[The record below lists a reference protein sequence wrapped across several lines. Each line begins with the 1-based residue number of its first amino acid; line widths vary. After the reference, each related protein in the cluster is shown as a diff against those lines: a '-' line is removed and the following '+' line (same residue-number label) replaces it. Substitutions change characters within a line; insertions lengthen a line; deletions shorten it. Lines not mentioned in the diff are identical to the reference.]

1 MTNHPRAGSL
11 IHARVPRGFRRARVP
26 ADMSARVTASIAPVA
41 APGRTARAPASSRV
55 VAAVTTNKPCVTNK
69 LEAKSS
75 RGRRDVAAGAKRGKG
90 GKGGGGA
97 ALAGDTTLHVTLEAD
112 GSDEWRLDDV
122 AEAIR
127 AGGVGII
134 PTDSRYAFVVDLES
148 RDGVQTLYDLK
159 GAKDYKPMS
168 ILCAGF
174 SDIDRYTQGFPDNV
188 VAGRQQPFKLARKCL
203 PGPYTFILNA
213 GKDMPKVCLL
223 DPRSKSKNCKARK
236 TVGVRVPSHPVTA
249 ALLRRLERPL
259 LCGSVP
265 NLDESHDD
273 DIQDPV
279 SMLDEYERRGLAF
292 LVDCGVMRNPASTV
306 IDLSK
311 GTPKL
316 VRRGAGDASMWV
328 DDDDDP
334 TLSSDDEAWGF

>member
-1 MTNHPRAGSL
+1 
-11 IHARVPRGFRRARVP
+11 
-26 ADMSARVTASIAPVA
+26 MSARVTARFAPVA
-41 APGRTARAPASSRV
+41 APGQASSRV
-55 VAAVTTNKPCVTNK
+55 VTAVINKPAVSMTNT

-75 RGRRDVAAGAKRGKG
+75 RGGRDVAARAKRGKG

-97 ALAGDTTLHVTLEAD
+97 ALAGDATLHVTLEAD

-122 AEAIR
+122 ADAIR
-127 AGGVGII
+127 AGCVGII
-134 PTDSRYAFVVDLES
+134 PTDSKYAFVVDLES

-159 GAKDYKPMS
+159 GAEDNKPMS

-223 DPRSKSKNCKARK
+223 DPRSKSKKCKARK

-249 ALLRRLERPL
+249 ALLRRLDRPL

-265 NLDESHDD
+265 NLDDAYDD
-273 DIQDPV
+273 DVQDPV
-279 SMLDEYERRGLAF
+279 LMLDEYERRGLSF

-311 GTPKL
+311 GKPSL
-316 VRRGAGDASMWV
+316 VRRGAGDASVWV

-334 TLSSDDEAWGF
+334 TTSSDDEAWGF

>member
-1 MTNHPRAGSL
+1 
-11 IHARVPRGFRRARVP
+11 
-26 ADMSARVTASIAPVA
+26 MSARVTARLAPVA
-41 APGRTARAPASSRV
+41 APGRTARSRV
-55 VAAVTTNKPCVTNK
+55 VTAVTNKPAVRMTNT

-75 RGRRDVAAGAKRGKG
+75 RGGRDVAAGAKRGKG

-97 ALAGDTTLHVTLEAD
+97 ALASDTTLHVTLEAD
-112 GSDEWRLDDV
+112 GSDEWRLDDI
-122 AEAIR
+122 ADAIR
-127 AGGVGII
+127 AGCVGII
-134 PTDSRYAFVVDLES
+134 PTDSKYAFVVDLES

-159 GAKDYKPMS
+159 GAEDNKPMS

-223 DPRSKSKNCKARK
+223 DPRSKSKKCKARK

-249 ALLRRLERPL
+249 ALLRRLDRPL

-265 NLDESHDD
+265 NLDDAYDD
-273 DIQDPV
+273 DVQDPV
-279 SMLDEYERRGLAF
+279 SMLDEYERRGLSF

-311 GTPKL
+311 GKPSL
-316 VRRGAGDASMWV
+316 VRGGAGDPSVWV

-334 TLSSDDEAWGF
+334 TTSSDDEAWGF

>member
-1 MTNHPRAGSL
+1 MTNHRRAGSL

-122 AEAIR
+122 ADAIR

-159 GAKDYKPMS
+159 GAKDNKPMS

-279 SMLDEYERRGLAF
+279 LMLDEYERRGLAF

-306 IDLSK
+306 IDLSG

-316 VRRGAGDASMWV
+316 VRRGAGDASVWV

>member
-1 MTNHPRAGSL
+1 
-11 IHARVPRGFRRARVP
+11 
-26 ADMSARVTASIAPVA
+26 MSARVTARFAPVA

-55 VAAVTTNKPCVTNK
+55 VTNKPVTNT
-69 LEAKSS
+69 LEEKSS
-75 RGRRDVAAGAKRGKG
+75 RRKRRDVAAGAKRGKG

-122 AEAIR
+122 ADAIR
-127 AGGVGII
+127 AGSVGII

-159 GAKDYKPMS
+159 GAKDNKPMS

-249 ALLRRLERPL
+249 ALLRRLDRPL

-265 NLDESHDD
+265 NLEADTYDD
-273 DIQDPV
+273 DVQDPV
-279 SMLDEYERRGLAF
+279 LMLDEYERRGLGF
-292 LVDCGVMRNPASTV
+292 LVDCGVMRNPGSTV

-311 GTPKL
+311 GKPQL
-316 VRRGAGDASMWV
+316 VRRGAGDHSLWV